1 MPAALVISRVTL
13 RPLAIPLRQKFA
25 HAGAAREVAEPLVVS
40 IELADHTVGHGET
53 HPRPYVSGETI
64 DTAIADIRRILI
76 PLLVNMRPA
85 NFGEALES
93 IAALPFTDD
102 VGRPI
107 TAARAAVEL
116 ALLDAYSRA
125 FNRSL
130 EAIGGFLEELAFI
143 PPGSSQAATYSG
155 ILSGGSADQ
164 NPGRKSRDDL
174 ARKLRRSIRRMCWFG
189 LRDFKLKVGDA
200 DDDARLRN
208 AAEALAGRIARG
220 KARLRIDAN
229 FAWTLDQARRQLN
242 AWRDLPIS
250 SVEQPLPRGHL
261 DDWKQL
267 AIDSPFP
274 IMADESLVTP
284 ADAEA
289 LTAASPRI
297 GFNIRISKNGG
308 LIPAMRLAAHARRY
322 ETPYQLGCMVG
333 ETSILSAAGRWFLNL
348 VPGVR
353 FAEGSYG
360 RFLLTDDIATP
371 RQNLR
376 YRGRIRPISGPGIGV
391 RVDEHKLNQ
400 YAASSP
406 TELPL

>member
-13 RPLAIPLRQKFA
+13 RPLAIPLRRKFT
-25 HAGAAREVAEPLVVS
+25 HAGAAREVAEPLIVCV
-40 IELADHTVGHGET
+40 ELADHTLGYGET
-53 HPRPYVSGETI
+53 HPRPYVSGET
-64 DTAIADIRRILI
+64 TGSAIAAITDTFI

-85 NFGEALES
+85 NFGEALEA

-102 VGRPI
+102 LGRPV

-130 EAIGGFLEELAFI
+130 EAIGGFLEELSFR
-143 PPGSSQAATYSG
+143 PPGSNQTVTYSG
-155 ILSGGSADQ
+155 ILSSGDPRRVA
-164 NPGRKSRDDL
+164 
-174 ARKLRRSIRRMCWFG
+174 RSIRRMRWFG

-200 DDDARLRN
+200 DDDARLRS
-208 AAEALAGRIARG
+208 AAAALAKPISQG

-229 FAWTLDQARRQLN
+229 FAWTLDQARGQLN
-242 AWRDLPIS
+242 AWRKLPIS
-250 SVEQPLPRGHL
+250 SVEQPLARGHL

-274 IMADESLVTP
+274 LMADESLVTP
-284 ADAEA
+284 TDANN

-308 LIPAMRLAAHARRY
+308 LIPAMRLAAHARRH

-348 VPGVR
+348 VPDVR

-360 RFLLTDDIATP
+360 RFLLTDDIAAP
-371 RQNLR
+371 RQNLH
-376 YRGRIRPISGPGIGV
+376 YRGRIRPIAGPGLGV
-391 RVDEHKLNQ
+391 KVNNDKLKR
-400 YAASSP
+400 YAAASP

>member
-13 RPLAIPLRQKFA
+13 RPLAIPMRRKFT
-25 HAGAAREVAEPLVVS
+25 HAGAAREVAEPLIVS
-40 IELADHTVGHGET
+40 VELSDHTVGHGET

-64 DTAIADIRRILI
+64 DSAIADIQNIFV
-76 PLLVNMRPA
+76 PLLLNLRPA
-85 NFGEALES
+85 NFGEALEA

-102 VGRPI
+102 LGRPI
-107 TAARAAVEL
+107 TAARAAIEL

-130 EAIGGFLEELAFI
+130 EAIGGFLEELAFT
-143 PPGSSQAATYSG
+143 PPGSTQTVTYSG
-155 ILSGGSADQ
+155 IVSSGD
-164 NPGRKSRDDL
+164 P
-174 ARKLRRSIRRMCWFG
+174 ARVARSIRRMRWFG
-189 LRDFKLKVGDA
+189 LRDFKLKVGDV

-208 AAEALAGRIARG
+208 ASEALAGRIARG

-229 FAWTLDQARRQLN
+229 FAWTLDQARSRLD
-242 AWRDLPIS
+242 AWRELPIS

-297 GFNIRISKNGG
+297 AFNIRISKNGG

-333 ETSILSAAGRWFLNL
+333 ETSLLSAAGRWFLNL

-360 RFLLTDDIATP
+360 RFLLSDDIAAP

-376 YRGRIRPISGPGIGV
+376 YRGRIRPILGPGLGV
-391 RVDEHKLNQ
+391 RVNEDKLKQ
-400 YAASSP
+400 YAARP
-406 TELPL
+406 AVEMPL